1 MSENVAADF
10 ETCVIVFWR
19 GYVKCAFYAVP
30 EAGEPIGSQFFRSRE
45 RSPAQSGGALE
56 AHRQLVER
64 LEDRGWEP
72 FAREREWYALT
83 FRRRRWSP
91 VDAFVGDEVPAPVS
105 AVEAHRAQTMPE
117 PEAEPAPTQ
126 EEPQAPRVPRA
137 AAHRSRR
144 QLALLL
150 STAALIALAVV
161 LGLTVFGTNSAQ
173 GRNHSP
179 VRPAKPQAQYRKPA
193 VGVLPA
199 SARRPT
205 LAPTTMVVTG
215 SRGDSWVEARIG
227 SATGKSLYAGVVA
240 QGQTVRITAPVVWVT
255 FGAAGNLDLRVNGRS
270 PVPGTFKGT
279 ITAVIAHGR
288 VRSS

>member
-1 MSENVAADF
+1 MTENDAADF
-10 ETCVIVFWR
+10 ETCQIVFWR
-19 GYVKCAFYAVP
+19 GYLKCAFYAVP
-30 EAGEPIGSQFFRSRE
+30 DAGEPIGSSFFRSRE
-45 RSPAQSGGALE
+45 RSPAQSDGALD
-56 AHRQLVER
+56 AHQELVEH
-64 LEDRGWEP
+64 LEGDGWEP
-72 FAREREWYALT
+72 FAREREWYALR

-91 VDAFVGDEVPAPVS
+91 VDAFVADEAPAVS
-105 AVEAHRAQTMPE
+105 AVEAHRAQPLPE
-117 PEAEPAPTQ
+117 PEADPAPAQ
-126 EEPQAPRVPRA
+126 EETQLPQVPRE

-173 GRNHSP
+173 GKVHSP
-179 VRPAKPQAQYRKPA
+179 ARSAKSQAQHGKPA
-193 VGVLPA
+193 VGVLTTSRA
-199 SARRPT
+199 T
-205 LAPTTMVVTG
+205 LPPTTMVVTG

-270 PVPGTFKGT
+270 PVPGTFRGT

-288 VRSS
+288 VRSH